1 MALTDKL
8 TNIAD
13 TIRSKTG
20 GTDLLTLDQMVTEIE
35 NLQIGIGGYKVEFGS
50 FTPAS
55 DSGTKGYVVNHSLGK
70 IPSIIAFY
78 TDTNVP
84 NHYNKAGVSM
94 ANINSNG
101 FIASGSYGT
110 DMIISGDSTFW
121 GNSSSRYGSTC
132 CTIREASST
141 HFKIGY
147 NRNYTRSVGCKAGVT
162 YYWVAIAEAD

>member
-55 DSGTKGYVVNHSLGK
+55 NTGTNGYIVNHSLGK

-78 TDTNVP
+78 TDTMMRDY
-84 NHYNKAGVSM
+84 YNKAGVSM
-94 ANINSNG
+94 AVINSNG
-101 FIASGSYGT
+101 FVASGSGGT
-110 DMIISGDSTFW
+110 DMLISGDTTYR
-121 GNSSSRYGSTC
+121 GNSSSRYGNIC
-132 CTIREASST
+132 NAIREASST
-141 HFKIGY
+141 YFKIGY
-147 NRNYTRSVGCKAGVT
+147 NRNYTSKVGCKAGVT